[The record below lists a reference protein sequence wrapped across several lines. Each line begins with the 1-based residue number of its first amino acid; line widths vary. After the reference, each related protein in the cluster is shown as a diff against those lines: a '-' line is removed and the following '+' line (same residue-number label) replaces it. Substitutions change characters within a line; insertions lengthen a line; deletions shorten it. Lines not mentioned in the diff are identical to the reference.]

1 MITSPQELKELTSIL
16 YHILELTILMVFLY
30 GIKRKMYIYNLT
42 GFITICMMGL
52 SFILAYIVPKEYFEL
67 IHYSLITLL
76 LLFIVFYGVYKTHK
90 RNCYV

>member
-1 MITSPQELKELTSIL
+1 MITSPQELTSIL

-42 GFITICMMGL
+42 GFITICIMGL
-52 SFILAYIVPKEYFEL
+52 SSILAYIVPKEYFEL

-76 LLFIVFYGVYKTHK
+76 LLFIVFYGTYKTYK

>member
-1 MITSPQELKELTSIL
+1 MTTSTQEMTFIL

-30 GIKRKMYIYNLT
+30 GIKRKIYIYNLT
-42 GFITICMMGL
+42 GFVTICVMGL
-52 SFILAYIVPKEYFEL
+52 SFIFAYFVPKEYFEL

-76 LLFIVFYGVYKTHK
+76 LLFIVFYGVYKTYK